1 MKVKPSIATAA
12 AAAVL
17 VAWTAVAVDLEA
29 GMELESG
36 EFVGRVS
43 HIGHAGVDADSGTNY
58 YRYQVREMS
67 DPRLDGDMIL
77 ATRSEWLDDYG
88 RTLWHASF
96 RIETDE
102 GAWQEPPRVT
112 LERRDGTGT
121 TNTSALV
128 GEGAYEGLTA
138 LVEMTYLPP
147 GVFEMR
153 GVITEDPVP
162 PLPVWAEDHPE

>member
-1 MKVKPSIATAA
+1 MKVKSSVVAAATAA
-12 AAAVL
+12 VLAASVAGAVESEAEP
-17 VAWTAVAVDLEA
+17 VLEH
-29 GMELESG
+29 G
-36 EFVGRVS
+36 EFAGRVS
-43 HIGHAGVDADSGTNY
+43 HIGHAGVDDDSGTNY

-67 DPRLDGDMIL
+67 DPRLDGEMML

-96 RIETDE
+96 RIETEE
-102 GAWQEPPRVT
+102 GAWQEPPRMT

-138 LVEMTYLPP
+138 LVEMTYQPP

-162 PLPVWAEDHPE
+162 PLPVWTEDHPE